1 MKKAFSKGLIIFK
14 YLFIVFS
21 IIYWIGIIIDD
32 WVFIEKYWRT
42 NWLQYIGIWTTWFL
56 VYSLGLSLYY
66 WGITAIIILI
76 NYKIIKPIK
85 KKANWLKQWL

>member
-1 MKKAFSKGLIIFK
+1 MKKAFSKALIIFK
-14 YLFIVFS
+14 YLFIAFS

-32 WVFIEKYWRT
+32 WVFIEKYWST
-42 NWLQYIGIWTTWFL
+42 NWLQYIGIWIAWFF

-76 NYKIIKPIK
+76 NYKIIKPMK
-85 KKANWLKQWL
+85 